1 MSSMIQKSVK
11 RFSATDHAQ
20 VKELKRDCAL
30 AGERRQPT

>member
-1 MSSMIQKSVK
+1 VK

-20 VKELKRDCAL
+20 VKELRPDCAS